1 MKLKTFE
8 HFNCSLAQTLSVIG
22 EHWTM
27 LIIRDAFFGLRRFD
41 QFQKSLGI
49 ARNVLSDRLKKLVQA
64 GVLEKSD
71 GPGHPEYRL
80 TEKGLA
86 LQPVMIAMT
95 QWGDTYMPHPDGKRL
110 LFVDRKEGKPIQA
123 VGIHAADGRRLKPK
137 EIKATAGPGLGKAG
151 FSARSVP
158 VEGIETGGADV
169 DLDVASSQHAANS
182 ITG

>member
-27 LIIRDAFFGLRRFD
+27 LIIRDAFFGLHRFD

-64 GVLEKSD
+64 GILTKSD
-71 GPGHPEYRL
+71 GPGRPEYRL

-95 QWGDTYMPHPDGKRL
+95 QWGDTYMPHPDGDRL
-110 LFVDRKEGKPIQA
+110 TFVDRQDGKPIQP
-123 VGIHAADGRRLKPK
+123 VRIHAANGRPLKPK
-137 EIKATAGPGLGKAG
+137 EVRVRTGPGLRDATL
-151 FSARSVP
+151 FERSAP
-158 VEGIETGGADV
+158 T
-169 DLDVASSQHAANS
+169 
-182 ITG
+182 

>member
-22 EHWTM
+22 EHWTL

-41 QFQKSLGI
+41 DFHKSLGI
-49 ARNVLSDRLKKLVQA
+49 SRNVLSVRLKKLVQA

-86 LQPVMIAMT
+86 LQPVMVAMT
-95 QWGDTYMPHPDGKRL
+95 QWGDTYMPNPEGKRL
-110 LFVDRKEGKPIQA
+110 TFVDRRDGHPIKP
-123 VGIHAADGRRLKPK
+123 VGIYAADGRRLKPK
-137 EIKATAGPGLGKAG
+137 ELKARPGPGLRKAG
-151 FSARSVP
+151 
-158 VEGIETGGADV
+158 
-169 DLDVASSQHAANS
+169 AATPS
-182 ITG
+182 FPFKG

>member
-49 ARNVLSDRLKKLVQA
+49 ARNVLSARLKTLVRA
-64 GVLEKSD
+64 GILEKSED
-71 GPGHPEYRL
+71 RGHPEYRL

-86 LQPVMIAMT
+86 LQPIMIAMT
-95 QWGDTYMPHPDGKRL
+95 HWGDAYMPNPEGNRL
-110 LFVDRKEGKPIQA
+110 TFVDRRDGKPIKRMA
-123 VGIHAADGRRLKPK
+123 VYAADGRRLKPK
-137 EIKATAGPGLGKAG
+137 EIKAKAGPGLRESRL
-151 FSARSVP
+151 FERSVP
-158 VEGIETGGADV
+158 MGA
-169 DLDVASSQHAANS
+169 H
-182 ITG
+182 TER